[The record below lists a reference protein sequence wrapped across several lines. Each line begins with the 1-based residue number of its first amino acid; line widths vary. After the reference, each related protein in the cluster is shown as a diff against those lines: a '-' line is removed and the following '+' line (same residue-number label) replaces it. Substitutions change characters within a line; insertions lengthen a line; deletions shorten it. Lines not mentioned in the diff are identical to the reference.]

1 MKKIKTENIPNIKR
15 FVRLMEVSK
24 KDNSY
29 ELSFLVSSNR
39 NFSIILNEKEVRIF
53 KLINGHNSLNKI
65 VKLSKTS
72 LNDVSLLLKKFNEKN
87 ILTFSK
93 QDKNYQFDRHDL
105 FYDMCFNKEN
115 FTKNIIMNKRILIVG
130 AGGIGNNVILLLSRM
145 GFNDFILI
153 DKDIIELSN
162 LSRQFLF
169 NKNDIGKLKIDVL
182 KREILN
188 FDKNSSVLL
197 LNSNFDKNIFEKI
210 KKIND
215 EKKLTLQ

>member
-1 MKKIKTENIPNIKR
+1 
-15 FVRLMEVSK
+15 
-24 KDNSY
+24 
-29 ELSFLVSSNR
+29 
-39 NFSIILNEKEVRIF
+39 
-53 KLINGHNSLNKI
+53 
-65 VKLSKTS
+65 
-72 LNDVSLLLKKFNEKN
+72 
-87 ILTFSK
+87 
-93 QDKNYQFDRHDL
+93 
-105 FYDMCFNKEN
+105 
-115 FTKNIIMNKRILIVG
+115 MNKRILIVG